1 MSSSHSL
8 SAAEQ
13 QSLLSTARFAVVRF
27 TNSFS
32 DKIGHKHFFSK
43 EDIEDMVQDVAMKV
57 WRSLDGYD
65 PTRSKFSTWVGR
77 ISVNCVKDA
86 IDYKMKRIGISESM
100 YVMSTG
106 DKEELDF
113 SELGDNSRRISP
125 EAWSA
130 TSCYAADREVERKDS
145 ELGVWREAHRLGDK
159 NERVIRLLAGGYATK
174 EIAAVEGW
182 TPNAAAT
189 RVCRARRALKA
200 ALADAAE
207 KYGFHYPSI
216 AS

>member
-57 WRSLDGYD
+57 WRSLDE
-65 PTRSKFSTWVGR
+65 
-77 ISVNCVKDA
+77 DA

-113 SELGDNSRRISP
+113 SELGDDSRRISP

-130 TSCYAADREVERKDS
+130 TSCYAADREVERKES

-207 KYGFHYPSI
+207 EYGFHYPSL